1 MTTPKPN
8 LTIQS
13 GRSQESLQI
22 TVEDSISG
30 QPLVNFTLDPD
41 QIWQILGGGYVYL
54 NGDIIAPKHMHR
66 LGKTMVVDSV
76 VYDRKALSASTYD
89 QQLDDAEQLA
99 RADRPGWETYSPRR
113 TNTGVVH
120 VTLRRW
126 E

>member
-1 MTTPKPN
+1 MRKTKLVLSTGRGTDR
-8 LTIQS
+8 LTV
-13 GRSQESLQI
+13 R
-22 TVEDSISG
+22 VEDEISG
-30 QPLVNFTLDPD
+30 TSIVSFELDPD
-41 QIWQILGGGYVYL
+41 TVWRFLGGSHVEIDGMITEHFDRV
-54 NGDIIAPKHMHR
+54 
-66 LGKTMVVDSV
+66 GKTMRTDSV